1 MLRSVHSQ
9 IVVASESVEQWKSLV
24 FRARVYLNIV
34 WPGPFK
40 MTIDPNFYTR
50 ENSQRTK
57 TKMMATTTGYKSNTT
72 YNSKKGTLAMCGF
85 V

>member
-1 MLRSVHSQ
+1 MHSQ

-40 MTIDPNFYTR
+40 MTIDPNFYTTR

-72 YNSKKGTLAMCGF
+72 YNSKKGTLALCGF